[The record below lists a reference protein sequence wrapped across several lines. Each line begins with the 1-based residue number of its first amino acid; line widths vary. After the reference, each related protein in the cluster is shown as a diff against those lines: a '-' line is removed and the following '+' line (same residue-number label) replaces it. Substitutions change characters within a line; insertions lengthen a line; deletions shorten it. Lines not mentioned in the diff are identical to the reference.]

1 MRNKKLIGTGVAIVT
16 PFNKNGKV
24 DVNALTKIVKHLH
37 EGQVDYIVVLGTT
50 GESVTLSVEEKQ
62 LVISTVIKVN
72 NNKLPLVLGIGGNNT
87 SEVIDQI
94 KKTNLS
100 PFEAI
105 LSVAPY
111 YNKPNQEGYYLHYKA
126 ISKATKK
133 DIILYNVPGRTGSN
147 VTWETQ
153 VRIAKDFKNIVA
165 TKEASGNIEQ
175 IMKVIKNKPEQFDRA
190 AQLFV
195 RAVAL
200 SPLDLARLE
209 KFAIIAGQIKP
220 DQIMNL
226 RHDPV
231 KQEQTAIGFAIQA
244 TKHIEY
250 ALEEE
255 FGITREVLN
264 ETSGES
270 INRLISVSD
279 KEVRPYLTRILRH
292 LSHLHGLQAY
302 FFKNGVHASNA
313 IGAGCSALQIAGLPR
328 GVAEC
333 VHTLQDALQD
343 HSPSELL
350 GEELPLVIS
359 ILDSISK
366 GFHVKWRLFNNQS
379 AGRRSEE
386 LDKLCQILEAKSL
399 E

>member
-50 GESVTLSVEEKQ
+50 GESVTLSFEEKQ

-126 ISKATKK
+126 ISKATNK

-175 IMKVIKNKPEQFDRA
+175 IMKVIKNKPDDFMVISGDDNLTLPIIA
-190 AQLFV
+190 AGGIGVISVVAQAFPKEYSQMVRFCLKGDFIKAKNIHYKIMDITDQLFLDGNPGGIKF
-195 RAVAL
+195 AL
-200 SPLDLARLE
+200 SLL
-209 KFAIIAGQIKP
+209 KKC
-220 DQIMNL
+220 
-226 RHDPV
+226 
-231 KQEQTAIGFAIQA
+231 
-244 TKHIEY
+244 
-250 ALEEE
+250 
-255 FGITREVLN
+255 
-264 ETSGES
+264 ES
-270 INRLISVSD
+270 Y
-279 KEVRPYLTRILRH
+279 VR
-292 LSHLHGLQAY
+292 
-302 FFKNGVHASNA
+302 
-313 IGAGCSALQIAGLPR
+313 
-328 GVAEC
+328 
-333 VHTLQDALQD
+333 
-343 HSPSELL
+343 
-350 GEELPLVIS
+350 LPLS
-359 ILDSISK
+359 EPNK
-366 GFHVKWRLFNNQS
+366 KVKDELKRLVKNY
-379 AGRRSEE
+379 
-386 LDKLCQILEAKSL
+386 K
-399 E
+399 

>member
-50 GESVTLSVEEKQ
+50 GESVTLTVEEKQ

-126 ISKATKK
+126 ISKATNK

-175 IMKVIKNKPEQFDRA
+175 IMKVIKHKPDDFMVISGDDNLTLPIIA
-190 AQLFV
+190 AGGIGVISVVAQAFPKEYSQMVRFCLKGDFIKAKNIHYKIMDITDQLFLDGNPGGIKF
-195 RAVAL
+195 AL
-200 SPLDLARLE
+200 SLL
-209 KFAIIAGQIKP
+209 KKC
-220 DQIMNL
+220 
-226 RHDPV
+226 
-231 KQEQTAIGFAIQA
+231 
-244 TKHIEY
+244 
-250 ALEEE
+250 
-255 FGITREVLN
+255 
-264 ETSGES
+264 ES
-270 INRLISVSD
+270 Y
-279 KEVRPYLTRILRH
+279 VR
-292 LSHLHGLQAY
+292 
-302 FFKNGVHASNA
+302 
-313 IGAGCSALQIAGLPR
+313 
-328 GVAEC
+328 
-333 VHTLQDALQD
+333 
-343 HSPSELL
+343 
-350 GEELPLVIS
+350 LPLS
-359 ILDSISK
+359 EPNK
-366 GFHVKWRLFNNQS
+366 KVKDELKRLVKNY
-379 AGRRSEE
+379 
-386 LDKLCQILEAKSL
+386 K
-399 E
+399 

>member
-50 GESVTLSVEEKQ
+50 GESVTLTVEEKQ

-126 ISKATKK
+126 ISKATNK

-175 IMKVIKNKPEQFDRA
+175 IMKVIKHKPDDFMVISGDDNLTLPIIA
-190 AQLFV
+190 AGGIGVISVVAQAFPKEYSQMVRFCLKGDFIKAKNIHYKIMDITDQLFLDGNPGGIKF
-195 RAVAL
+195 AL
-200 SPLDLARLE
+200 SLLKKCDS
-209 KFAIIAGQIKP
+209 
-220 DQIMNL
+220 
-226 RHDPV
+226 
-231 KQEQTAIGFAIQA
+231 
-244 TKHIEY
+244 Y
-250 ALEEE
+250 
-255 FGITREVLN
+255 
-264 ETSGES
+264 
-270 INRLISVSD
+270 
-279 KEVRPYLTRILRH
+279 VR
-292 LSHLHGLQAY
+292 
-302 FFKNGVHASNA
+302 
-313 IGAGCSALQIAGLPR
+313 
-328 GVAEC
+328 
-333 VHTLQDALQD
+333 
-343 HSPSELL
+343 
-350 GEELPLVIS
+350 LPLS
-359 ILDSISK
+359 EPNK
-366 GFHVKWRLFNNQS
+366 KVKDELKRLVKNY
-379 AGRRSEE
+379 
-386 LDKLCQILEAKSL
+386 K
-399 E
+399 